1 MIKTA
6 VMGYGTIGS
15 GVAEILDQN
24 KAEVAKSAGQ
34 EVELKYVLDL
44 RDFPD
49 SPVAD
54 KIIHDFKIIEEDPE
68 VQVVV
73 ETMGGL
79 NPAYPFVK
87 ACLLAGKHVVTSNKA
102 LVAAYG
108 TELLAIAREKQVNFF
123 FEASV
128 GGGIPIIRPINNCLT
143 AERIVEVSGILN
155 GTTNYI
161 LTKMEQE
168 GMLFEEA
175 LGQAQALGYA
185 ERNPEADVEGY
196 DACRKIAILTS
207 LVAGKTVDFHKIHTE
222 GITGIDPTDFAYAK
236 KLDATIKLLAVSR
249 ETENGYQISVAP
261 YLLKKENALA
271 GVNDVFNAVAVCGNT
286 LGDTMFYGRG
296 AGKLPT
302 ASAVVADVV
311 ECARHLQ
318 KTVGC
323 LWEEGEAKVA
333 DFDSQEGRF
342 FVRVSKKA
350 RADVEKVF
358 GAVVPVV
365 LDSALEEFAFVTES
379 MQEAEF
385 EKCREQIVGFV
396 KKIRIKD

>member
-1 MIKTA
+1 MFHIA
-6 VMGYGTIGS
+6 ILGCGVVGS
-15 GVAEILDQN
+15 GVADILFEKQEEIGRRFNEEVKLTKILDIKSMEGTPYASYLVSDQ
-24 KAEVAKSAGQ
+24 KEVL
-34 EVELKYVLDL
+34 EDET
-44 RDFPD
+44 
-49 SPVAD
+49 
-54 KIIHDFKIIEEDPE
+54 IHLL
-68 VQVVV
+68 VVTV
-73 ETMGGL
+73 GGL
-79 NPAYPFVK
+79 DFAAEMCRK
-87 ACLLAGKHVVTSNKA
+87 ALRAGKHVVTSNKA
-102 LVAAYG
+102 VVAAYG
-108 TELLAIAREKQVNFF
+108 RELTTLAFENNVRFLY
-123 FEASV
+123 EASA
-128 GGGIPIIRPINNCLT
+128 GGGIPIIRPINDCLT

-249 ETENGYQISVAP
+249 ETEDGYQISVAP

-350 RADVEKVF
+350 QTDVEKVF
-358 GAVVPVV
+358 GDVVPVV

-385 EKCREQIVGFV
+385 EKCREQIFGFV